1 MRKRSSGLASVP
13 EGKKNKTFRIKNL
26 ENIRELE
33 RKRNKRIEKVLKPR
47 YNQGREN
54 TDGAAQAVSGGGT
67 ETDGT
72 NSQRKRAQRQT
83 CAHGSAPVRLPS
95 QQPPGGGRS
104 ATPPPETERG
114 PGFFT

>member
-1 MRKRSSGLASVP
+1 MRRHSSGLASTT
-13 EGKKNKTFRIKNL
+13 EAKENKTFRIKNL
-26 ENIRELE
+26 ENIRELK
-33 RKRNKRIEKVLKPR
+33 RKQNKRIEKVLKPR

-54 TDGAAQAVSGGGT
+54 AGGAAQADNGGGT
-67 ETDGT
+67 GTDGT

-104 ATPPPETERG
+104 ATPLPETERG